1 MKMEMWY
8 FSVCHPAIS
17 AIFKNNSHFRQEEVI
32 VVNMSLVG
40 TDFAYSHMQGLGWSQ
55 GKGLGKNHQGI
66 VDAIKPKLKFDQTG
80 VGHNR

>member
-1 MKMEMWY
+1 MWSFY
-8 FSVCHPAIS
+8 ACHQATS
-17 AIFKNNSHFRQEEVI
+17 SIFKDIHISDQEEVI
-32 VVNMSLVG
+32 VIKMSLIG